1 MEYQAQLM
9 DFDDSA
15 VVQSSEPDAF
25 LGIPVDFR
33 VAAPASNAPSFCADP
48 PLRAPAQASHCVLV
62 QHSSALVTAGLV
74 SVLSRLAGWTVRT
87 SEAIEA
93 DGQSLAS
100 CLSDVDVVVTDAEW
114 LPARSEEDRQ
124 RLGQRPGDGPRF
136 VLLSQRASRPGA
148 TEASP
153 AKSVGARLSIHCAE
167 ADLVHAVRG
176 AVPGAPE
183 TGRGHAGAAQGAQAG
198 AFARGGLAPGVLRRV
213 KAYVAERLAQKI
225 ELCELAALAGL
236 SECHF
241 ARAFRE
247 STGLPPHR
255 YLLICRVAA
264 ASDMIRTTQQSLTEI
279 GLEVGFSDQ
288 SHFTRV
294 FKDIAGETPRAFR
307 RRYR

>member
-1 MEYQAQLM
+1 MEHQAELM

-15 VVQSSEPDAF
+15 VVKSREPDAF
-25 LGIPVDFR
+25 LGISVDFR
-33 VAAPASNAPSFCADP
+33 VAAPASNAPSFSADP
-48 PLRAPAQASHCVLV
+48 LSGASAPAPHCVLV
-62 QHSSALVTAGLV
+62 QHSSALVSAGLV
-74 SVLSRLAGWTVRT
+74 AVLSRLAGWTIRT
-87 SEAIEA
+87 PEATET
-93 DGQSLAS
+93 DDEPLAS
-100 CLSDVDVVVTDAEW
+100 RLSGVDVVVTDAEW

-136 VLLSQRASRPGA
+136 VLLGQRTSRPGA
-148 TEASP
+148 TDPSP
-153 AKSVGARLSIHCAE
+153 AKSVSARLSIHCAE
-167 ADLVHAVRG
+167 ADLVHAVRRAAPRAPDAGPGHEG
-176 AVPGAPE
+176 AV
-183 TGRGHAGAAQGAQAG
+183 HGAQAG
-198 AFARGGLAPGVLRRV
+198 TFARGGLAPGVLRRV
-213 KAYVAERLAQKI
+213 KAYVAERLAQKV

-247 STGLPPHR
+247 SMGLPPHR

-264 ASDMIRTTQQSLTEI
+264 ASDMIRTTQLSLTEI

-307 RRYR
+307 RRHR